1 MPSLKALKTRIS
13 SVKSTQQITRAMKL
27 VAAAKMKRA
36 IDSALASRLG
46 SDEDGYLVAANRVVS
61 WLGSPSGSTQVDNP
75 LLQPHEEVNRI
86 AVIVMT
92 SDRGLCG
99 GFNNALLRKSMRW
112 LEANKSEPGFSD
124 VEVLTYGK
132 KAGDAF
138 GRSNYRLG
146 RAVGDLKPA
155 EFPKMVEE
163 NKFLSI

>member
-1 MPSLKALKTRIS
+1 MPSLKALKTRIA

-36 IDSALASRLG
+36 IDAALASRPY
-46 SDEDGYLVAANRVVS
+46 SDEVTSVLQSLMARIDK
-61 WLGSPSGSTQVDNP
+61 VDHP
-75 LLQPHEEVNRI
+75 LLQTHEEVKQI

-112 LEANKSEPGFSD
+112 LEANRSEPGFD
-124 VEVLTYGK
+124 KVEVMTYGK

-138 GRSNYRLG
+138 RKSSYDLG
-146 RAVGDLKPA
+146 RAVGDLKPN
-155 EFPKMVEE
+155 EFPQMVAE
-163 NKFLSI
+163 LVQGRPGRQQ